1 MARTRTIYV
10 CQECGYQA
18 PKWMGRCDECGA
30 WNSLV
35 EGRSDGDTAGD
46 EAKSTRSSGR
56 RPRRIDEI
64 RPRPEARIRTGMA
77 EFDRVVGGGLMRGSL
92 TLIAGAPGIGKS
104 TLMTE
109 LGRYLADRTV
119 LYVSG
124 EESAAQVKSR
134 AQRLGV
140 EAEDLYLFTET
151 DVEEIVEATRELE
164 PDLLVVDSIQ
174 TLQHPDYSSAPGS
187 VTQVRESTASLTEV
201 TKGAGTATFLVG
213 HVTKEGS
220 IAGPRVLEHM
230 VDTVLQFEGDR
241 HHSYRMLRTVK
252 NRFGPTHEVGL
263 FEMRDEGLR
272 EVTNPSELFLSET
285 AIEESGSAVVCAMEG
300 TRPLLVEIQALVAP
314 TSYSTPQRTASGF
327 DMQRLKTLLA
337 VLEKREGLTLSEH
350 DVFVNVAGGV
360 RLTEPAVDLGVAL
373 AVTSSFRDEPVRSG
387 LVAVGEVGLNGEV
400 RAIARTQQRVA
411 EAAKLGFDRM
421 VLPRSNAEDVR
432 APEGVDIAPVGRL
445 REAIRTALEH
455 RNEGAAAR
463 TEHANEQR
471 GEPGGR

>member
-1 MARTRTIYV
+1 MSASKTSFV

-18 PKWMGRCDECGA
+18 PKWMGRCDGCGA

-35 EGRSDGDTAGD
+35 EEIAEDGSGTGQKKKRSPRSD
-46 EAKSTRSSGR
+46 R
-56 RPRRIDEI
+56 RPQRLDEVA
-64 RPRPEARIRTGMA
+64 PRGEERLRTGLA
-77 EFDRVVGGGLMRGSL
+77 EFDRVMGGGLMPGSL

-109 LGRYLADRTV
+109 LGRHLPDRTI

-134 AQRLGV
+134 ARRLDV
-140 EAEDLYLFTET
+140 DSDRLYLFTET
-151 DVEEIVEATRELE
+151 DVEDIEAAVRDLE
-164 PDLLVVDSIQ
+164 PDVLVVDSVQ
-174 TLQHPDYSSAPGS
+174 TLRHPDYTSAPGS
-187 VTQVRESTASLTEV
+187 VTQVRESTSALTDV
-201 TKGAGTATFLVG
+201 TKGTETATLLVG
-213 HVTKEGS
+213 HVTKEGA

-263 FEMRDEGLR
+263 FEMRDGGLR
-272 EVTNPSELFLSET
+272 EVSNPSELFLSEA
-285 AIEESGSAVVCAMEG
+285 AITESGSAVVCALEG

-373 AVTSSFRDEPVRSG
+373 AVASSFRDEAVAQG

-400 RAIARTQQRVA
+400 RSVSRIDQRLA
-411 EAAKLGFDRM
+411 EAAKLGFDRAL
-421 VLPRSNAEDVR
+421 VPRANAEDGTG
-432 APEGVDIAPVGRL
+432 PERLEVQGVGRL
-445 REAIRTALEH
+445 QEAIRAALTASKED
-455 RNEGAAAR
+455 EASKQDEPEFAAR
-463 TEHANEQR
+463 
-471 GEPGGR
+471 